1 MWWDPISPL
10 KLEGSRPEKDEELQ
24 LSTTVTVEES
34 VELVV
39 AVTIV
44 LLLFGSVIMASS
56 SSLEKSKRSST
67 MKWSPPPMDLLLE
80 SKEWCFS
87 LLVNCELKNPDAP

>member
-1 MWWDPISPL
+1 
-10 KLEGSRPEKDEELQ
+10 
-24 LSTTVTVEES
+24 
-34 VELVV
+34 
-39 AVTIV
+39 
-44 LLLFGSVIMASS
+44 
-56 SSLEKSKRSST
+56 